1 MAAEGNDKDNFEPV
15 EHYYHSLLKHLGWT
29 NLGEIYAGEVLEIG
43 DIKEYPA
50 LEDVKKLAL
59 ST

>member
-1 MAAEGNDKDNFEPV
+1 MRYSGTDRR
-15 EHYYHSLLKHLGWT
+15 YCQLLKHLGWT